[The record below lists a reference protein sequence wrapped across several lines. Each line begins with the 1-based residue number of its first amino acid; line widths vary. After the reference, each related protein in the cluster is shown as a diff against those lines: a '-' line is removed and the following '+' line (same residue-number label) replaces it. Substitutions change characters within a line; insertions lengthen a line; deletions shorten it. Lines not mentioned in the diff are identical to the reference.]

1 MTEEPL
7 RRKGRRWPRLAGGVL
22 LTLVV
27 GWGVSV
33 AAVLWKGRR
42 DEARPASAIVV
53 LGAAQ
58 YVGRPSPVLRA
69 RLDHGIELWKQQL
82 APRIIFTGGR
92 GEGDTTSEAEVSRR
106 YALRRGV
113 PDSAI
118 VLETRGRTTRESLRG
133 VATIMS
139 EAGWAT
145 GPGPGREIILVSDPF
160 HMLRLSIL
168 ARRLGLEP
176 LTSPT
181 RTSPISNRREESWRY
196 VVGESLKVPVVFFF
210 ERRGQ

>member
-1 MTEEPL
+1 MTEERL
-7 RRKGRRWPRLAGGVL
+7 RRKRRRWPRLARGVL
-22 LTLVV
+22 LALVV
-27 GWGVSV
+27 GWGVTI
-33 AAVLWKGRR
+33 AAVVWKGGR

-69 RLDHGIELWKQQL
+69 RLDHGIELWKRRL

-133 VATIMS
+133 VTTIMNG
-139 EAGWAT
+139 AAWAPDRGAT
-145 GPGPGREIILVSDPF
+145 REVILVSDPF

-181 RTSPISNRREESWRY
+181 RTSPISHRREETWRY
-196 VVGESLKVPVVFFF
+196 VVGESFKVPVVFFF
-210 ERRGQ
+210 ERRAQ